1 MVPLGKILYATDFS
15 EEAEA
20 AFQYALYLA
29 KLQRGKLFILHVLT
43 RDISP
48 VYLIPAIETGP
59 MPDMDLTMAPPGDEG
74 YEQEIKQ
81 KMFELVQRSR
91 REGLIV
97 EDIVARGKPTQE
109 ILRAAAERQI
119 DLIVLGSREKSD
131 LEWILRGNIPE
142 KVTRKA
148 LCPVL
153 VIRSLPSEAGS
164 NPQARPGAAEREKE
178 QET

>member
-20 AFQYALYLA
+20 AFQYALYLT

-43 RDISP
+43 RDVSP

-59 MPDMDLTMAPPGDEG
+59 MPDMDLTMAHPGDEG

-91 REGLIV
+91 REGLVV
-97 EDIVARGKPTQE
+97 EDLVARGKPIQE
-109 ILRAAAERQI
+109 ILRVSVERQI

-131 LEWILRGNIPE
+131 LEWILRGNISE

-153 VIRSLPSEAGS
+153 VIRSLPSETGS
-164 NPQARPGAAEREKE
+164 SPRINQGAAERDKE
-178 QET
+178 